1 MGFSLSWLAI
11 RGKEQRA
18 VLSELNLTQTAERES
33 IPESDIVGCVL
44 PSGWYLVLY
53 NDVNVPSLGK
63 ASLERISRSAEVITC
78 EVEEHA
84 MVSAASGWQDGRRLW
99 YIAHDSDLGLRHLHT
114 EGQLPPSFSEIRE
127 AHRASQDAASDVS
140 NVDHYF
146 DIPVEMTKHI
156 CGFRHDDTYDDMEAE
171 PFAVL
176 TMQR

>member
-18 VLSELNLTQTAERES
+18 VLSELSLTQTAARES
-33 IPESDIVGCVL
+33 IPESDVVGCVL

-53 NDVNVPSLGK
+53 NDVNVPSLEE

-84 MVSAASGWQDGRRLW
+84 MVSTASGWQDGRRLW
-99 YIAHDSDLGLRHLHT
+99 YIAHYSDLGLRHLNS
-114 EGQLPPSFSEIRE
+114 EGLLPPSFSEIRE
-127 AHRASQDAASDVS
+127 AHRARQDAASDVS

-146 DIPVEMTKHI
+146 DIPVEVAKHI
-156 CGFRHDDTYDDMEAE
+156 CGFRHDDMYDYVEAK

-176 TMQR
+176 TMQC